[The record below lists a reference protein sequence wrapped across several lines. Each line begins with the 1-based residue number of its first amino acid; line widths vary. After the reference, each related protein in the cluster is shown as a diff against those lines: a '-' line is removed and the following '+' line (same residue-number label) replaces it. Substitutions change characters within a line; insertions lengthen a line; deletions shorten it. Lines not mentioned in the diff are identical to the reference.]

1 MYMMSVSPFGAC
13 PEQSAILGLAILNYA
28 IIEWEA
34 RVIIMMF
41 FITVAVESTA
51 VMSTMLQEVLKEVL
65 LEGLTTMLLPCTSVQ
80 GKYIIA
86 QLFEFRNSTPSQ
98 RVPNAEGFT
107 FRSHLHLRIRQSYHP
122 QSSSFR
128 RLQSFLLP
136 GDLLLHLLDEHPQLL
151 LALLFR
157 TSIHIS
163 TDPLA
168 CRISG

>member
-1 MYMMSVSPFGAC
+1 MMSVSPFGAC

-80 GKYIIA
+80 GNYIIA
-86 QLFEFRNSTPSQ
+86 QTLVLCNSTLGL
-98 RVPNAEGFT
+98 RVLKSVRFT
-107 FRSHLHLRIRQSYHP
+107 DNS
-122 QSSSFR
+122 
-128 RLQSFLLP
+128 
-136 GDLLLHLLDEHPQLL
+136 
-151 LALLFR
+151 
-157 TSIHIS
+157 
-163 TDPLA
+163 
-168 CRISG
+168 